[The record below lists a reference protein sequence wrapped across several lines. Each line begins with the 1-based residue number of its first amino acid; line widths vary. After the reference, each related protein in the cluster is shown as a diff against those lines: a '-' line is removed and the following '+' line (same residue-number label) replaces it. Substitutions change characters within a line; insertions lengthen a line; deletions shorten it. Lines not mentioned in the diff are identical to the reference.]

1 MKILYAACNRKGAQL
16 QLGRF
21 LSAVA
26 KGEHQIKLAGFNE
39 SCPGFYLDWTLD
51 ALLDMFNL
59 DHISF
64 DNDNLRTYFSQVKT
78 FNPDLIISD
87 LEIFSSHIGL
97 VLNKPVWQVSPL
109 LLYYGLNAVE
119 KTNMGVY
126 KNYSYIFNK
135 QATID
140 DLIRNALMNADKK
153 FIYSHFGDATSAE
166 LMEGFE
172 WVRPYHVTGKTSI
185 PCKHNVCAVTL
196 RNEKKYINYLNKFS
210 DTVLFSTNLD
220 EEFAGVTLKDISNLV
235 EYGCNL
241 KNCDLALNQGFT
253 DLLADAFYNNK
264 FSGILPDFSQAE
276 CVINALYAEYLGLGK
291 VIYQDEDIEALEIK
305 SSDNK
310 LEFLHEKLKG
320 M

>member
-1 MKILYAACNRKGAQL
+1 LKILYAACNRKGAQL

-26 KGEHQIKLAGFNE
+26 KDGHQIKIAGFNA
-39 SCPGFYLDWTLD
+39 SLPGFYMDWTLD

-59 DHISF
+59 EHISF
-64 DNDNLRTYFSQVKT
+64 DNDNLRIYFNQVKS
-78 FNPDLIISD
+78 FDPDLIISD
-87 LEIFSSHIGL
+87 LEIFSSHVGL

-109 LLYYGLNAVE
+109 LLYHGLNTTE

-140 DLIRNALMNADKK
+140 DLIRNALANADKK
-153 FIYSHFGDATSAE
+153 FVYSHFGDVTNTT
-166 LMEGFE
+166 LVEGFE
-172 WVRPYHVTGKTSI
+172 WVRPYHVKGKISV
-185 PCKHNVCAVTL
+185 PCQHNICAVALT
-196 RNEKKYINYLNKFS
+196 NEKKYVNYLNKFE

-220 EEFAGVTLKDISNLV
+220 EEFAGVTLKDISNEV

-241 KNCDLALNQGFT
+241 KNCFLAINQGFT
-253 DLLADAFYNNK
+253 DLLADAYYNNK
-264 FSGILPDFSQAE
+264 FCSILPDFSQAE
-276 CVINALYAEYLGLGK
+276 CVINALYTEHLGLGK
-291 VIYQDEDIEALEIK
+291 VIYQEEETINFEVN
-305 SSDNK
+305 STYNR
-310 LEFLHEKLKG
+310 LEFLHEKIKG

>member
-1 MKILYAACNRKGAQL
+1 MKILYAACSRKGAQL

-26 KGEHQIKLAGFNE
+26 QDGHQIKLAGFNE

-59 DHISF
+59 EHISF
-64 DNDNLRTYFSQVKT
+64 DNDNLRTYFNQVKS
-78 FNPDLIISD
+78 FDPDLIISD
-87 LEIFSSHIGL
+87 LEVFSSHVGL

-109 LLYYGLNAVE
+109 LLYHGLSHAE

-140 DLIRNALMNADKK
+140 DLIKNAIVNADKK
-153 FIYSHFGDATSAE
+153 FVYSHFGDASSAA
-166 LMEGFE
+166 LMDGFE
-172 WVRPYHVTGKTSI
+172 WVRPYHVTGKLSV
-185 PCKHNVCAVTL
+185 PCQHNVCGVTL
-196 RNEKKYINYLNKFS
+196 RNEKKYINYLKKFG

-220 EEFAGVTLKDISNLV
+220 EKYPGLMLKDISNLV

-241 KNCDLALNQGFT
+241 KNCNLSINQGFT
-253 DLLADAFYNNK
+253 DLLADAYYNNK
-264 FSGILPDFSQAE
+264 FSGVLPDFSQAE
-276 CVINALYAEYLGLGK
+276 CVINALYTEHLGLGK
-291 VIYQDEDIEALEIK
+291 VIYQEEDLETLEIK
-305 SSDNK
+305 TTYNK